1 MSKRILLCDDS
12 AFIRMMMKDIL
23 NRNGYE
29 VCGEAADGLQAAQR
43 YEELK
48 PDLVLLDAVMPEAD
62 GAGALAKIKAFDP
75 DAAVIILFA
84 EGERKAACECVK
96 AGARGTIA
104 KPFKTEQVLEEI
116 KRVIG

>member
-43 YEELK
+43 YE
-48 PDLVLLDAVMPEAD
+48 
-62 GAGALAKIKAFDP
+62 
-75 DAAVIILFA
+75 
-84 EGERKAACECVK
+84 
-96 AGARGTIA
+96 
-104 KPFKTEQVLEEI
+104 
-116 KRVIG
+116 

>member
-43 YEELK
+43 YKELK
-48 PDLVLLDAVMPEAD
+48 PDLVLLDTVMPETD

-84 EGERKAACECVK
+84 DGERKAACECVK

-104 KPFKTEQVLEEI
+104 KPFKTEQMLEEI